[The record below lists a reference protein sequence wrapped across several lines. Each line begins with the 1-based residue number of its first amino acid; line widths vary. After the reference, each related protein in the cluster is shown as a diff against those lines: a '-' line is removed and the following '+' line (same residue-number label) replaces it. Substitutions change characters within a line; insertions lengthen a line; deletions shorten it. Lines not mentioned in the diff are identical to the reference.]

1 MAALCKKRC
10 FYEKEIAQRPA
21 GSQHDALSVPDVG
34 FCGRRAAWGGYSSGT
49 STAQELDAEN
59 DVPADHRIEVS
70 SGEELITAVNAIN
83 AGSGEY
89 EIVLTNDI
97 EVNQRVSFSNRN
109 VILTVCSEG
118 TQHAIRHTDLLMGS
132 SNVTSWFRCEG
143 MTVTFRNVAFQN
155 EANFSSSY
163 PYCYALISVVESA
176 QLTLD
181 HCLIDG
187 GGGSS
192 YSCKALNL
200 WSNSSATLVDTTI
213 QNCYTLNGDGCGGAG
228 VYLYSSS
235 LIMDHSTITDCSAID
250 TIGGNYYGGGGVLLY
265 YGPASLTM
273 ENGSTITRCHTDG
286 NGGGINV
293 CTSKATITI
302 SPDSQIYNNTAY
314 IDDPD
319 GYSSGSDI
327 FIKGGSITL
336 PDVAAQ
342 NLTSADGHKI
352 DGWYSDKNKDR
363 YGQTKHVDALTDLS
377 LNESLLGIVASYA
390 VYDIAFD
397 YSTTE
402 GETDTCHAYKDA
414 AAANGIVVAPTGDKV
429 YLTYTGTALV
439 PAADEALYWDVKDD
453 AGTSVAVTPASGSTP
468 AYFTMPEKPIG
479 NKVTVTPTVV
489 KVSDLPAA
497 PGDIPSGDG
506 GSGGSGDSGAAG
518 IVAGALIGGAT
529 YLVGTDLWLNHL
541 YGFIPENRIQLAEA
555 LWNKADCPA
564 PVSAELYPDI
574 DEDDTDAQAAARWC
588 VEQGLMKDYSSTDKD
603 GSEEVTFKP
612 CGYVF
617 RPQAIKA
624 WYDLEKLLNEQQ

>member
-1 MAALCKKRC
+1 MKKRLL
-10 FYEKEIAQRPA
+10 
-21 GSQHDALSVPDVG
+21 SALLAVSMMLSLFPTSAFADG
-34 FCGRRAAWGGYSSGT
+34 EPHGGGYSSGT

-59 DVPADHRIEVS
+59 DVPAGHRIEVS

-181 HCLIDG
+181 HCLLD

-250 TIGGNYYGGGGVLLY
+250 TIGGNNYGGGGVILY

-286 NGGGINV
+286 KGGGINV

-302 SPDSQIYNNTAY
+302 SPDSQIYNNTAHK
-314 IDDPD
+314 DDPY
-319 GYSSGSDI
+319 GYSCGSDI
-327 FIKGGSITL
+327 FINGGSITL

-342 NLTSADGHKI
+342 KLTSTDGHTI
-352 DGWYSDKNKDR
+352 DGWYSDMYDDR
-363 YGQTKHVDALTDLS
+363 YDKTKHVDALTDLS
-377 LNESLLGIVASYA
+377 LNESRLGIVASYA
-390 VYDIAFD
+390 VYDIVFD

-414 AAANGIVVAPTGDKV
+414 AAANGIVAAPTGDKV
-429 YLTYTGTALV
+429 YLTYNGTALV
-439 PAADEALYWDVKDD
+439 PDADEALYWDVKDD
-453 AGTSVAVTPASGSTP
+453 GDNSVAVTPASGSTP
-468 AYFTMPEKPIG
+468 AYFTMPKKPIG
-479 NKVTVTPTVV
+479 NKVTVTPKVV
-489 KVSDLPAA
+489 NVSELPAA
-497 PGDIPSGDG
+497 PGDITSGD
-506 GSGGSGDSGAAG
+506 GGSGDSGAAG

-564 PVSAELYPDI
+564 PESTELYPDI

-588 VEQGLMKDYSSTDKD
+588 VEQGLMKDYSGTDKD

>member
-1 MAALCKKRC
+1 MKKRLL
-10 FYEKEIAQRPA
+10 
-21 GSQHDALSVPDVG
+21 SALLAVSMMLSLFPTSAFADG
-34 FCGRRAAWGGYSSGT
+34 EPHGGGYSSGT

-59 DVPADHRIEVS
+59 DVPAGHRIEVS

-181 HCLIDG
+181 HCLLD

-213 QNCYTLNGDGCGGAG
+213 QNCYTLHGDGCGGAG

-250 TIGGNYYGGGGVLLY
+250 TIGGNNYGGGGVILY

-286 NGGGINV
+286 KGGGINV

-302 SPDSQIYNNTAY
+302 SPDSQIYNNTAHK
-314 IDDPD
+314 DDPY
-319 GYSSGSDI
+319 GYSCGSDI
-327 FIKGGSITL
+327 FINGGSITL

-342 NLTSADGHKI
+342 KLTSTDGHTI
-352 DGWYSDKNKDR
+352 DGWYSDMYDDR
-363 YGQTKHVDALTDLS
+363 YDKTKHVDALTDLS
-377 LNESLLGIVASYA
+377 LNESRLGIVR
-390 VYDIAFD
+390 
-397 YSTTE
+397 
-402 GETDTCHAYKDA
+402 H
-414 AAANGIVVAPTGDKV
+414 
-429 YLTYTGTALV
+429 
-439 PAADEALYWDVKDD
+439 
-453 AGTSVAVTPASGSTP
+453 
-468 AYFTMPEKPIG
+468 
-479 NKVTVTPTVV
+479 
-489 KVSDLPAA
+489 
-497 PGDIPSGDG
+497 
-506 GSGGSGDSGAAG
+506 
-518 IVAGALIGGAT
+518 
-529 YLVGTDLWLNHL
+529 
-541 YGFIPENRIQLAEA
+541 
-555 LWNKADCPA
+555 
-564 PVSAELYPDI
+564 
-574 DEDDTDAQAAARWC
+574 C
-588 VEQGLMKDYSSTDKD
+588 V
-603 GSEEVTFKP
+603 
-612 CGYVF
+612 
-617 RPQAIKA
+617 
-624 WYDLEKLLNEQQ
+624 

>member
-1 MAALCKKRC
+1 MKKRLL
-10 FYEKEIAQRPA
+10 
-21 GSQHDALSVPDVG
+21 SALLAVSMMLSLFPTSAFADG
-34 FCGRRAAWGGYSSGT
+34 EPHGGGYSSGT

-59 DVPADHRIEVS
+59 DVPAGHRIEVS

-181 HCLIDG
+181 HCLLD

-213 QNCYTLNGDGCGGAG
+213 QNCYTLHGDGCGGAG

-250 TIGGNYYGGGGVLLY
+250 TIGGNNYGGGGVILY

-286 NGGGINV
+286 KGGGINV

-302 SPDSQIYNNTAY
+302 SPDSQIYNNTAHK
-314 IDDPD
+314 DDPY
-319 GYSSGSDI
+319 GYSCGSDI
-327 FIKGGSITL
+327 FINGGSITL

-342 NLTSADGHKI
+342 KLTSTDGHTI
-352 DGWYSDKNKDR
+352 DGWYSDMYDDR
-363 YGQTKHVDALTDLS
+363 YDKTKHVDALTDLS
-377 LNESLLGIVASYA
+377 LNESRLGIVASYA
-390 VYDIAFD
+390 VYDIVFD

-414 AAANGIVVAPTGDKV
+414 AAANGIVAAPTGDKV
-429 YLTYTGTALV
+429 YLTYNGTALV
-439 PAADEALYWDVKDD
+439 PDADEALYWDVKDD
-453 AGTSVAVTPASGSTP
+453 GDNSVAVTPASGSTP
-468 AYFTMPEKPIG
+468 AYFTMPKKPIG
-479 NKVTVTPTVV
+479 NKVTVTPKVV
-489 KVSDLPAA
+489 NVSELPAA
-497 PGDIPSGDG
+497 PGDITSGD
-506 GSGGSGDSGAAG
+506 GGSGDSGAAG

-564 PVSAELYPDI
+564 PESTELYPDI

-588 VEQGLMKDYSSTDKD
+588 VEQGLMKDYSGTDKD